1 MDSFEVI
8 DMLLFYK
15 KKTEESVKYKN
26 REKKSSNVKIERI
39 ISLKEKRR
47 RRNRIRNVRNNERN
61 GQREEEFAM

>member
-26 REKKSSNVKIERI
+26 REKKSSNVKLERI

>member
-1 MDSFEVI
+1 
-8 DMLLFYK
+8 MLLFYK

-26 REKKSSNVKIERI
+26 REKKSSNVKLERI

>member
-1 MDSFEVI
+1 
-8 DMLLFYK
+8 MLLFYK

-26 REKKSSNVKIERI
+26 REKKSSNVKLERI

-47 RRNRIRNVRNNERN
+47 RRNRIRNVRNNEKN